1 VQLRNPHRIDAIG
14 HTGSHQADLT
24 HQLQGIQRSPQQGD
38 QLIDLLEVESVGAIN
53 AQSGPTAAQAATEQG
68 LKPSEI
74 IGFLSVKREHSP
86 QQPLASH
93 LNSGLT
99 DLNVNR
105 MGCGLPHFLQWFQ
118 DSAKDLP

>member
-1 VQLRNPHRIDAIG
+1 MQLGNPHGIDAIW

-24 HQLQGIQRSPQQGD
+24 HQLQGIQRSPQQRD
-38 QLIDLLEVESVGAIN
+38 QLVDLLEVKPVGAVD
-53 AQSGPTAAQAATEQG
+53 AQSRPTATQAATEQG
-68 LKPSEI
+68 LEPSEI

-93 LNSGLT
+93 LNPRLT

-118 DSAKDLP
+118 HSAKDLP

>member
-1 VQLRNPHRIDAIG
+1 MQLRNPHRIDAIRYAR
-14 HTGSHQADLT
+14 SHQTDLT
-24 HQLQGIQRSPQQGD
+24 HQLQGIQRSPQQRD
-38 QLIDLLEVESVGAIN
+38 QLIDLLEVESVSAID
-53 AQSGPTAAQAATEQG
+53 AQSRPTAAQAATEQG

-74 IGFLSVKREHSP
+74 IGFLSIKREHSP

-93 LNSGLT
+93 LNPGLT

-118 DSAKDLP
+118 HSAKDLP